1 MEVADSQLVSAHF
14 RYLSEEVL
22 HSAFTMMIQPD
33 YKEHK
38 LFRNYPLEKKH
49 ATVSQKLS
57 MCLLLRFDVK
67 PCNYLM
73 IRFSRAGEE
82 NAHIWCKPKK
92 KKMAM
97 LANANIDD

>member
-33 YKEHK
+33 YEEHK
-38 LFRNYPLEKKH
+38 LFRNHPLRKKR
-49 ATVSQKLS
+49 ATVSQKSS

-67 PCNYLM
+67 TL
-73 IRFSRAGEE
+73 
-82 NAHIWCKPKK
+82 
-92 KKMAM
+92 
-97 LANANIDD
+97 